1 MPPTKNPANLYPYKF
16 ALLAGLTGSAAAFC
30 AKSGLQQSNQYYTLI
45 NNYQNGK
52 YLCWVIRSLLFLLW
66 ILSNAKMI
74 EYKIRSFSSIGSSMT
89 VVVAFLSN
97 YIFSLMYEAIFL
109 NIFPGSQ
116 QYIGSL
122 FL

>member
-1 MPPTKNPANLYPYKF
+1 MPPTNNSTNLYPYKF

-30 AKSGLQQSNQYYTLI
+30 AKSGLQQDNKYYKFISNY
-45 NNYQNGK
+45 NNGK
-52 YLCWVIRSLLFLLW
+52 YLCWVIRSLLFILW
-66 ILSNAKMI
+66 VMTNAKMI
-74 EYKIRSFSSIGSSMT
+74 EYKIRSFGSIGSSMT

-97 YIFSLMYEAIFL
+97 YVFSLMYEAIFL